1 MLELAILKLFCK
13 DRGNWDKYNK
23 LIKGLNLEK
32 ELSLIFNLVSA
43 YYEEYSE
50 HSYIVPQ
57 ELKAFFSLEYAS
69 YKSPEIIN
77 KVIDDIFLV
86 EISDSV
92 IVDYVQSVIEKDT
105 ATKIINKLLKV
116 VDESEQGLLL
126 SIKDDLAQYESTIK
140 VGTQTNSNFVSDDL
154 LELFAEDERT
164 NHINWRLKCLQE
176 ACGPLQEGL
185 VHVYARTNCF
195 HPDTEV
201 LTPEGWMCVNAVTKN
216 TRIAQVDVDRK
227 VSFIQPLH
235 IECHYEENGF
245 QIKDNIGRVNLIVSD
260 NHDMAFTYG
269 KVKELRKKSIAD
281 ICYFQGVKHH
291 TSGIAKLNTHNVLS
305 PIEKLQ
311 IAYQAD
317 GASRSYKDYGYSFS
331 FSKER
336 KINRLRDILNE
347 CGFEFTEYK
356 ERQNKYTSFYV
367 KSQVKLYKDFSWV
380 DLSTV
385 DYAWSRAFLEEL
397 SHWDSHKVNLNTFRF
412 CTTNKQVADK
422 VQALATL
429 SNCNVYF
436 TTYEGN
442 ANKNSK
448 HSTAYILNIR
458 FQYKPVDGSSIHK
471 LPIKLDCDVYCF
483 TVPDGYLIVRYKNKV
498 SICGNTGKTS
508 WIASEVTNFAA
519 QLNDDE
525 HILYFNN
532 EEAGRKVRYRL
543 YSAMLNKPI
552 EEIKQSYE
560 LTQKAIET
568 YRQRGGNRLL
578 LYDNETFSIEDIDRF
593 CQEYNPKIIVVDVA
607 DKVTFKGV
615 GNLEGQAR
623 LKELYM
629 RYRALSKKYNCT
641 VITSAQASA
650 EAYGKKWID
659 LIHMDMSRTG
669 KPSELDLSIGI
680 GMSNDDG
687 KENVRYIHVNK
698 NKWLGVHARC
708 TAIINPLTGRYTDV

>member
-43 YYEEYSE
+43 YYEEYPE

-77 KVIDDIFLV
+77 KVIDDIFFV

-140 VGTQTNSNFVSDDL
+140 VGTQVNTNFVSDDL

-185 VHVYARTNCF
+185 VHVYARTN
-195 HPDTEV
+195 V
-201 LTPEGWMCVNAVTKN
+201 
-216 TRIAQVDVDRK
+216 
-227 VSFIQPLH
+227 
-235 IECHYEENGF
+235 
-245 QIKDNIGRVNLIVSD
+245 
-260 NHDMAFTYG
+260 
-269 KVKELRKKSIAD
+269 
-281 ICYFQGVKHH
+281 
-291 TSGIAKLNTHNVLS
+291 
-305 PIEKLQ
+305 
-311 IAYQAD
+311 
-317 GASRSYKDYGYSFS
+317 
-331 FSKER
+331 
-336 KINRLRDILNE
+336 
-347 CGFEFTEYK
+347 
-356 ERQNKYTSFYV
+356 
-367 KSQVKLYKDFSWV
+367 
-380 DLSTV
+380 
-385 DYAWSRAFLEEL
+385 
-397 SHWDSHKVNLNTFRF
+397 
-412 CTTNKQVADK
+412 
-422 VQALATL
+422 
-429 SNCNVYF
+429 
-436 TTYEGN
+436 
-442 ANKNSK
+442 
-448 HSTAYILNIR
+448 
-458 FQYKPVDGSSIHK
+458 
-471 LPIKLDCDVYCF
+471 
-483 TVPDGYLIVRYKNKV
+483 
-498 SICGNTGKTS
+498 GKTS

-687 KENVRYIHVNK
+687 KETTRYIHVNK
-698 NKWLGVHARC
+698 NKWTGVHARC